1 MSMSKLR
8 LHTNKKN
15 RQPLPAQRP
24 QVTQNVKGTVS
35 RKGQTQVSAT
45 SQRLFSLHKYAR
57 RRVPPR
63 DKSA

>member
-24 QVTQNVKGTVS
+24 QVTQNVKGTVE
-35 RKGQTQVSAT
+35 KGTGTQVSA
-45 SQRLFSLHKYAR
+45 QRR
-57 RRVPPR
+57 
-63 DKSA
+63 

>member
-24 QVTQNVKGTVS
+24 QVTQNVKGTVE
-35 RKGQTQVSAT
+35 KGTDPGISAT
-45 SQRLFSLHKYAR
+45 SITKTFLSSQIR
-57 RRVPPR
+57 
-63 DKSA
+63 SAPGTASG